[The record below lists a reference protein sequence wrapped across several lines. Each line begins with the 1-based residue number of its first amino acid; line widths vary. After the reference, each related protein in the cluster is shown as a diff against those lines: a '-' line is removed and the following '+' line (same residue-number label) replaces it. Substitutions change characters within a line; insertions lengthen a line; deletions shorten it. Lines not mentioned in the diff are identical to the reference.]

1 MEADNVDNTETITFM
16 EWCAGYGGI
25 GLGLKRVFGERL
37 RTIAYC
43 ELEGYAQ
50 ANLISKMEK
59 GLLDVA
65 PIWTDVKTFPC
76 QEFHGLVDIL
86 SAGYPCQP
94 FSMAGKRLGEDD
106 PRHLWPFIQRA
117 IATIQPRFCFFE
129 NVRGH
134 LTLGFKNICHE
145 LGELGYDVVA
155 GLFSAAEVG
164 ASHNRERLYILAHAS
179 SIRNTRPKYQFQVV
193 NENRQR
199 RENIKENSDMVFPAP
214 PFSPRRSWEPKIT
227 IKPGV
232 GGKVNGSDTTLD
244 RLRLCGNGVVPQ
256 TAELAFRTLYKELI
270 DN

>member
-1 MEADNVDNTETITFM
+1 MYVDNTETVTLL

-59 GLLDVA
+59 GFMDVA
-65 PIWTDVKTFPC
+65 PIWTDVKTFPT
-76 QEFHGLVDIL
+76 QEFHGLVDIF

-94 FSMAGKRLGEDD
+94 FSTAGKRLGEED

-134 LTLGFKNICHE
+134 LTLGFKNVCHD
-145 LGELGYDVVA
+145 LGELGYEIVA
-155 GLFSAAEVG
+155 GLFTAAECG
-164 ASHNRERLYILAHAS
+164 APHKRERLYIMAHS
-179 SIRNTRPKYQFQVV
+179 KRCGLERGWLRRMDEVMLQQGIHTSTTPTVQICGDIWGKGPGSVV
-193 NENRQR
+193 GL
-199 RENIKENSDMVFPAP
+199 S
-214 PFSPRRSWEPKIT
+214 
-227 IKPGV
+227 
-232 GGKVNGSDTTLD
+232 NGSAS
-244 RLRLCGNGVVPQ
+244 RVEQLRMGGNGVVPQ
-256 TAELAFRTLYKELI
+256 TAELAFQTLYKELMA
-270 DN
+270 